1 MTLDTLCAPERKC
14 VLDLQVVYLSFTS
27 WRDKRIEKQ
36 DRERL
41 VQSEKDR

>member
-1 MTLDTLCAPERKC
+1 MTRDTSCAHEDES
-14 VLDLQVVYLSFTS
+14 LLGLQVVYLSFTS